1 MNAHNVREAVQNVS
15 DDRRRYRRIQAP
27 VYCRPAGVKL
37 LEGWHPVDLSVGGVR
52 IFSDQSFTH
61 GETLK
66 IEFFL
71 ADTEPVTFTA
81 EVVWVKPLPD
91 GKPAQFDVG
100 LKFTRLTPTAHA
112 LLMKVLGPVENE
124 DLGDS

>member
-1 MNAHNVREAVQNVS
+1 
-15 DDRRRYRRIQAP
+15 
-27 VYCRPAGVKL
+27 
-37 LEGWHPVDLSVGGVR
+37 
-52 IFSDQSFTH
+52 
-61 GETLK
+61 
-66 IEFFL
+66 
-71 ADTEPVTFTA
+71 
-81 EVVWVKPLPD
+81 VVWVKPLPD